1 MANIKID
8 NDLSGIYQSL
18 GRMMT
23 LVDEA
28 IVDMIMAL
36 KKRDLVLAEKV
47 MDRDEQINAMEIKI
61 DHDCILFIARN
72 QPVAKDLRTVA
83 SVHKILTDLERI
95 GDITAD
101 VCKTIITL
109 KEFSYNEIDEDIVAL
124 AEDVRKMVGDSVRS
138 FVNED
143 LKGAYDVIE
152 YDDVIDQ
159 AYYRL
164 KDKIVMALK
173 KQSDTTQVN
182 SLVTQLTIAKYMEKL
197 ADHAQNISEWIIF
210 TVSGEYRA

>member
-8 NDLSGIYQSL
+8 ADLSGIYQSL

-36 KKRDLVLAEKV
+36 KKRDLKLAERV

-83 SVHKILTDLERI
+83 SIHKILTDLERI

-101 VCKTIITL
+101 VCKAIISI
-109 KEFSYNEIDEDIVAL
+109 KDFAFGEIDEDIVAL

-138 FVNED
+138 FINAD

-152 YDDVIDQ
+152 YDDMIDQ

-164 KDKIVMALK
+164 KDKIVLALK
-173 KQSDTTQVN
+173 VQTDTMQVN
-182 SLVTQLTIAKYMEKL
+182 SLVSQLTIAKYMEKL

-210 TVSGEYRA
+210 TVSGEYKA

>member
-36 KKRDLVLAEKV
+36 KKRDLTLAEKV

-109 KEFSYNEIDEDIVAL
+109 KEFSYNDIDEDIVAL

-143 LKGAYDVIE
+143 LKSAYDVIE

-173 KQSDTTQVN
+173 KQTDTTQVN

-210 TVSGEYRA
+210 TVSGEYKA

>member
-8 NDLSGIYQSL
+8 ADLSGIYQSL

-36 KKRDLVLAEKV
+36 KKRDLKLAERV

-95 GDITAD
+95 GQ
-101 VCKTIITL
+101 
-109 KEFSYNEIDEDIVAL
+109 YL
-124 AEDVRKMVGDSVRS
+124 A
-138 FVNED
+138 
-143 LKGAYDVIE
+143 
-152 YDDVIDQ
+152 
-159 AYYRL
+159 
-164 KDKIVMALK
+164 
-173 KQSDTTQVN
+173 
-182 SLVTQLTIAKYMEKL
+182 
-197 ADHAQNISEWIIF
+197 W
-210 TVSGEYRA
+210 

>member
-8 NDLSGIYQSL
+8 ADLSGIYQSL

-36 KKRDLVLAEKV
+36 KKRDLKLAERV

-109 KEFSYNEIDEDIVAL
+109 KEFAFSDIDEDIIAL
-124 AEDVRKMVGDSVRS
+124 AENVRKMVGDSVRS

-152 YDDVIDQ
+152 YDDTIDQ

-164 KDKIVMALK
+164 KDKIVFALK
-173 KQSDTTQVN
+173 TQTDTTQVN
-182 SLVTQLTIAKYMEKL
+182 SLVSQLTIAKYMEKL

-210 TVSGEYRA
+210 TVNGEYRA

>member
-1 MANIKID
+1 MANIKLD
-8 NDLSGIYQSL
+8 HDLSGIYQSL
-18 GRMMT
+18 GRMMS

-28 IVDMIMAL
+28 LSDMTMSY
-36 KKRDLVLAEKV
+36 KKRDLKLAEKV

-61 DHDCILFIARN
+61 DNDCILFIARN

-95 GDITAD
+95 GDITSD
-101 VCKTIITL
+101 ICKSMISLREIP
-109 KEFSYNEIDEDIVAL
+109 FNDIDEEIVQL
-124 AEDVRKMVGDSVRS
+124 ADNTRKMVSDSVRS
-138 FVNED
+138 FINED

-152 YDDVIDQ
+152 FDDVIDQ

-164 KDKIVMALK
+164 KDKIAIQMK
-173 KQSDTTQVN
+173 GQSEIVQVN
-182 SLVTQLTIAKYMEKL
+182 GLIAQLTIAKYMEKL

-210 TVSGEYRA
+210 TVSGEYKA

>member
-1 MANIKID
+1 MANIKLD
-8 NDLSGIYQSL
+8 HDLSGIYQSL
-18 GRMMT
+18 GRMMS

-28 IVDMIMAL
+28 LSDMTMSY
-36 KKRDLVLAEKV
+36 KKRDLKLAEKV

-95 GDITAD
+95 GDITSDICKSMISLREIPFNDVDEEIVQLAD
-101 VCKTIITL
+101 NT
-109 KEFSYNEIDEDIVAL
+109 
-124 AEDVRKMVGDSVRS
+124 RKMVFDSVRS
-138 FVNED
+138 FINED

-152 YDDVIDQ
+152 FDDVIDQ

-164 KDKIVMALK
+164 KDKIAIQMRN
-173 KQSDTTQVN
+173 QSEIVQVN
-182 SLVTQLTIAKYMEKL
+182 GLIAQLTIAKYMEKL

-210 TVSGEYRA
+210 TVSGEYKA

>member
-210 TVSGEYRA
+210 TVSGEYKA

>member
-8 NDLSGIYQSL
+8 ADLSGIYQSL

-36 KKRDLVLAEKV
+36 KKRDLKLAERV

-101 VCKTIITL
+101 VCKAIISI
-109 KEFSYNEIDEDIVAL
+109 KDFAFGDIDEDIVAL

-152 YDDVIDQ
+152 YDDTIDQ

-164 KDKIVMALK
+164 KDKIVLALRS
-173 KQSDTTQVN
+173 QSDTLQVN
-182 SLVTQLTIAKYMEKL
+182 SLVTLLTIAKYMEKL

-210 TVSGEYRA
+210 TVSGEYKA